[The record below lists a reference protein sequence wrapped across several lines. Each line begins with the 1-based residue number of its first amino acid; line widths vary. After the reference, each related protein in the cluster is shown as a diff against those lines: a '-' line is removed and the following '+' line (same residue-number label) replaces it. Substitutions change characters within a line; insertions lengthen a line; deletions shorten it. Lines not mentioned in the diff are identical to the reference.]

1 MRVIRLVVGSISTNC
16 YIVESNGEAMVIDPG
31 GDPERIF
38 DSLEGMKVSRIGLT
52 HGHPDHI
59 GGLGQLKSLT
69 EAPVYVHK
77 NDLPEMS
84 LMHVGGIVD
93 LGVELPGAD
102 EYGQD
107 GNSFDIGD
115 VTFTVLHTPG
125 HTRGGVCLYTEGLLF
140 TGDTLFA
147 GSIGRTD
154 LGGGDYDMLIA
165 SIRNKILTLPD
176 DTRVLPGHG
185 PESTIEMERASNPFL
200 KEQ

>member
-31 GDPERIF
+31 GDPERIYS
-38 DSLEGMKVSRIGLT
+38 SLDGMEVSRIGLT
-52 HGHPDHI
+52 HGHPDHV

-69 EAPVYVHK
+69 GAPVYIHGHDV
-77 NDLPEMS
+77 PEMS

-93 LGVELPGAD
+93 LGVELPDAD
-102 EYGQD
+102 DYWED
-107 GNSFDIGD
+107 GDTFDIGE
-115 VTFTVLHTPG
+115 VSFTILHTPG
-125 HTRGGVCLYTEGLLF
+125 HTRGGVCLYAEGLLF

-154 LGGGDYDMLIA
+154 LGGGDYNTLIA
-165 SIRNKILTLPD
+165 SIKNKILVLPD

-185 PESTIEMERASNPFL
+185 PESSIEMERASNPFL
-200 KEQ
+200 KGQ